1 MATKNN
7 DFTTSSPLLVENL
20 IRHIAEMEHQNHS
33 SYLKLQLK
41 NSSPTDPELQSS
53 PAVPS
58 KLSKIFYYRI
68 FFNQFE
74 VLEIEDSAF
83 SHFSLM
89 LRTVNNRLAADK
101 GGTSPERFK
110 ELVAT
115 CFFISLKYM
124 MDDYSVYLEDFA
136 RMGKVD
142 PGALEQT
149 ELFVLIDLLK
159 GDIHYDERSY
169 LMELDRLLN

>member
-1 MATKNN
+1 MATTNN
-7 DFTTSSPLLVENL
+7 TPTTSSPLLIENL
-20 IRHIAEMEHQNHS
+20 ISHIAEMEHENHC
-33 SYLKLQLK
+33 SYIKRQLK
-41 NSSPTDPELQSS
+41 DSSPTDPEMQSS

-89 LRTVNNRLAADK
+89 LRTVNNRLAARTR
-101 GGTSPERFK
+101 GTSPERFK

-115 CFFISLKYM
+115 CFFVSLKYM
-124 MDDYSVYLEDFA
+124 MDDYSIYLEDFA

-142 PGALEQT
+142 PKVLEET
-149 ELFVLIDLLK
+149 ELFLLIDLLK

-169 LMELDRLLN
+169 LRELDRLLN